1 MRLIR
6 KTLAAGALA
15 GAIVGVAAVP
25 AFANDCYNASRSLQ
39 GNTQAAAHSPNWWSI
54 PEFVTAMGCVSS
66 DQELAALMS
75 VVNADPAIPAGFTMY
90 FNPTSPHVLASGAP
104 LANVVNG
111 TGIDHSDDTGV
122 LNALITDLA
131 TAVPDSPCLG

>member
-1 MRLIR
+1 MPLIR

-15 GAIVGVAAVP
+15 GAILGVAAVP

-39 GNTQAAAHSPNWWSI
+39 GNTQAATNSPNWWSI

-66 DQELAALMS
+66 AQELAAFMT
-75 VVNADPAIPAGFTMY
+75 VVNADPAIPTGFTMY
-90 FNPTSPHVLASGAP
+90 FNPTHPHELASGEP
-104 LANVVNG
+104 LANAVNG
-111 TGIDHSDDTGV
+111 TGIDHSDDNGV
-122 LNALITDLA
+122 LNAIITDLA